1 MPIQLQYNMQLINSI
16 LKEIHKT
23 EPDYIKVE
31 DRIRKIKEN
40 TVDISQTISKH
51 YKYEWD
57 SITTDLS

>member
-1 MPIQLQYNMQLINSI
+1 MQLINSI